1 MKKTKNVILLTII
14 LLSVN
19 FGYSQYT
26 ALNIPEAY
34 YGAIGTNGK
43 TFTINIHENIKQFP
57 VTISATSS
65 TLINAT
71 VTGAIDTDD
80 IRTNTF
86 WGPTL
91 IMDKGDVVHMDVT
104 NNLNE
109 SSTIHWHGS
118 HLPAIMDGG
127 PHQVIPAGTLW
138 QPFWTVKN
146 QAATLWYHPHM
157 HATTQSQLTKGV
169 GGFMIVKDPIE
180 AALAL
185 PRTYGVDDI
194 PLSITSRRF
203 ISATGAMSATLT
215 DNYGDYFLVNGT
227 FATDKVGAVK
237 AQMTLPKQWVRLRI
251 LNAEIQRGLNIGFSD
266 NRTFYIIGNDGG
278 LLGAP
283 IAVTRMAIQTG
294 ERYEIMVNLSADTVG
309 AETLFLKTFNSV
321 AEITTSNGSSSF
333 LNGGWPGSENPA
345 SPSPSTTAGPINGG
359 YLNQKDISFL
369 SIKIGATTTVTTPV
383 TALPATLV
391 ANTYWTTTNVT
402 NSRTINIGGGQAGA
416 AFTLDGSLYSNA
428 LIPKTIALDAIEKW
442 TIVNNN
448 VFGHTF
454 HLHDVDFNVISRSGG
469 AMGTTVR
476 PYEQGWKDS
485 VWLPIGGSVSFIAK
499 FDDYA
504 DSTWQYMYHCH
515 ALTHEDEGMM
525 GQFIVTSSLAT
536 AEENVA
542 AVSFKL
548 YPNPVSDK
556 LFIDLADTQ
565 NDIYYITITTLQ
577 GRVAMMLPKPEW
589 KNGIDISSLSTGTYI
604 MKLTDEKTKSVTT
617 KKFIKK

>member
-1 MKKTKNVILLTII
+1 MKKPSKLLA
-14 LLSVN
+14 LLIV
-19 FGYSQYT
+19 FAAHHGFSQYT
-26 ALNIPEAY
+26 ALNIPAAY
-34 YGAIGTNGK
+34 YGVSGTNGK
-43 TFTINIHENIKQFP
+43 TFTLNIHENVKQFIS
-57 VTISATSS
+57 TIPS
-65 TLINAT
+65 T
-71 VTGAIDTDD
+71 VTGAIDIGTAT
-80 IRTNTF
+80 TNTF

-127 PHQVIPAGTLW
+127 PHQIIPAGTLW

-146 QAATLWYHPHM
+146 QAATLWYHPHL
-157 HATTQSQLTKGV
+157 HATTQAQLTKGV
-169 GGFMIVKDPIE
+169 GGFMIVKDPAE

-194 PLSITSRRF
+194 PLAITSRRF
-203 ISATGAMSATLT
+203 ISSTGAMSSTLN
-215 DNYGDYFLVNGT
+215 DNYGDYFIVNGT
-227 FATDKVGAVK
+227 LATSATGTVK

-278 LLGAP
+278 LLNAP
-283 IAVTRMAIQTG
+283 IAVTRMAVQTG
-294 ERYEIMVNLSADTVG
+294 ERYEIMVNLGADTVG

-333 LNGGWPGSENPA
+333 LNGGWPGSENQA
-345 SPSPSTTAGPINGG
+345 SPSPSTTAGPLNGG
-359 YLNQKDISFL
+359 YLNQKDINIL
-369 SIKIGATTTVTTPV
+369 NIKIAATTTATTPITV
-383 TALPATLV
+383 VPTTLIN
-391 ANTYWTTTNVT
+391 NTYWTTTDVT
-402 NSRTINIGGGQAGA
+402 NSRTINIGGGAQGA
-416 AFTLDGSLYSNA
+416 AFTLDGSLYSDA
-428 LIPKTIALDAIEKW
+428 LVPKTVNLDAIEKW

-454 HLHDVDFNVISRSGG
+454 HLHDVDFKVISRSGG

-476 PYEQGWKDS
+476 SYEQGWKDS
-485 VWLPIGGSVSFIAK
+485 VWLPIGGTVVFIAK

-504 DSTWQYMYHCH
+504 DSTWPYMYHCH

-525 GQFIVTSSLAT
+525 GQFKVTSSLAT
-536 AEENVA
+536 VEENAA

-548 YPNPVSDK
+548 YPNPVSEK
-556 LFIDLADTQ
+556 LFIDMADDQ

-589 KNGIDISSLSTGTYI
+589 QNGIDISSLSEGTYI
-604 MKLTDEKTKSVTT
+604 LKLTDEKTKSVTN
-617 KKFIKK
+617 KKFIKKGSL

>member
-1 MKKTKNVILLTII
+1 MT
-14 LLSVN
+14 N
-19 FGYSQYT
+19 FGFSQYT

-34 YGAIGTNGK
+34 YGVSGTNGK
-43 TFTINIHENIKQFP
+43 TFTINLHESVKQFIS
-57 VTISATSS
+57 TIPS
-65 TLINAT
+65 T
-71 VTGAIDTDD
+71 VTGAIDVGTA
-80 IRTNTF
+80 TSNTF

-127 PHQVIPAGTLW
+127 PHQIIPAGTLW

-146 QAATLWYHPHM
+146 QAATLWYHPHL
-157 HATTQSQLTKGV
+157 HATTQAQLTKGV
-169 GGFMIVKDPIE
+169 GGFMIVKDPAE

-194 PLSITSRRF
+194 PLAITSRRF

-227 FATDKVGAVK
+227 LATSATGTVK
-237 AQMTLPKQWVRLRI
+237 AQMTLPKQWVRLRL

-278 LLGAP
+278 LLNAP

-294 ERYEIMVNLSADTVG
+294 ERYEIMVNLSTDTVG

-321 AEITTSNGSSSF
+321 SEITTSNGSSSF

-345 SPSPSTTAGPINGG
+345 SSSPSTTAGPINGG

-369 SIKIGATTTVTTPV
+369 NIKIAATTTATTPI
-383 TALPATLV
+383 TAVPTTLIS
-391 ANTYWTTTNVT
+391 NTYWATTDVT
-402 NSRTINIGGGQAGA
+402 NSRTISIGGGQGGA
-416 AFTLDGSLYSNA
+416 AFTLDGSLYTDA
-428 LIPKTIALDAIEKW
+428 LVPKTVALDAIEKW

-454 HLHDVDFNVISRSGG
+454 HLHDVAFKVISRSGG

-476 PYEQGWKDS
+476 SYEQGWKDS
-485 VWLPIGGSVSFIAK
+485 VWLPIGGTVNFIAK

-504 DSTWQYMYHCH
+504 DSTWPYMYHCH

-525 GQFIVTSSLAT
+525 GQFKVTSVLST
-536 AEENVA
+536 VEENVSA
-542 AVSFKL
+542 ISFKL
-548 YPNPVSDK
+548 YPNPVSEK
-556 LFIDLADTQ
+556 LFIDLADNE

-577 GRVAMMLPKPEW
+577 GRVAMMLPKPQW
-589 KNGIDISSLSTGTYI
+589 QNGIDISSLSDGMYI
-604 MKLTDEKTKSVTT
+604 LKLTDEKTKSVTN
-617 KKFIKK
+617 KKFVKKSSL

>member
-1 MKKTKNVILLTII
+1 MKTKLNLL
-14 LLSVN
+14 LLFPLLLFAN
-19 FGYSQYT
+19 LGFCQYT

-34 YGAIGTNGK
+34 YGVSGSDGK
-43 TFTINIHENIKQFP
+43 TFTFNIHESVKQFP
-57 VTISATSS
+57 VTISSSSS
-65 TLINAT
+65 TLISPT
-71 VTGAIDTDD
+71 ITGAIDVGTAT
-80 IRTNTF
+80 TNTF

-91 IMDKGDVVHMDVT
+91 IMDKGDVVHMNVT

-127 PHQVIPAGTLW
+127 PHQVIAAGALW
-138 QPFWTVKN
+138 QPYWTVTN

-169 GGFMIVKDPIE
+169 GGFMIVKDPQE

-194 PLSITSRRF
+194 PLAITSRRF
-203 ISATGAMSATLT
+203 LSATGAMSATLT

-278 LLGAP
+278 LLNTP
-283 IAVTRMAIQTG
+283 IAVTRMAVQTG

-309 AETLFLKTFNSV
+309 AETLFLKTYNSV
-321 AEITTSNGSSSF
+321 AEITTSFGSSSF
-333 LNGGWPGSENPA
+333 LNGGWPGSENGA
-345 SPSPSTTAGPINGG
+345 SSSPSTTAGPINGG

-369 SIKIGATTTVTTPV
+369 SIKIGATTTATTPI
-383 TALPATLV
+383 TALPATL
-391 ANTYWTTTNVT
+391 ATNTYWTATDVT
-402 NSRTINIGGGQAGA
+402 NSRSISIGGGQGGA
-416 AFTLDGSLYSNA
+416 AFTLDNALYSDA
-428 LIPKTIALDAIEKW
+428 LTPKTVALNAIEQW

-454 HLHDVDFNVISRSGG
+454 HLHDVAFKVISRSGG

-476 PYEQGWKDS
+476 TYEQGWKDS
-485 VWLPIGGSVSFIAK
+485 VWLPISGTVTFIAK
-499 FDDYA
+499 FNDYFDA
-504 DSTWQYMYHCH
+504 TWPYMYHCH

-525 GQFIVTSSLAT
+525 GQFVVTGALAT
-536 AEENVA
+536 ATNPMA
-542 AVSFKL
+542 TAFSIF
-548 YPNPVSDK
+548 PNPVADK
-556 LFIDLADTQ
+556 LFINLENPNNA
-565 NDIYYITITTLQ
+565 IYYIKIITLE
-577 GRVAMMLPKPEW
+577 GRVAMMLPRPEW
-589 KNGIDISSLSTGTYI
+589 QNGIDVTSLSSGNYI
-604 MKLTDEKTKSVTT
+604 LQLTDEDSKSVTN
-617 KKFIKK
+617 KKFIKL

>member
-1 MKKTKNVILLTII
+1 MKKTTLLFSLTY
-14 LLSVN
+14 LLLLAN
-19 FGYSQYT
+19 IAFSQYT

-34 YGAIGTNGK
+34 YGVSGSNGK
-43 TFTINIHENIKQFP
+43 TFTLNIHENVKQFIS
-57 VTISATSS
+57 TIPS
-65 TLINAT
+65 T
-71 VTGAIDTDD
+71 VTGAIDVGTA
-80 IRTNTF
+80 TSNTF

-127 PHQVIPAGTLW
+127 PHQIIPAGTLW

-146 QAATLWYHPHM
+146 QAATLWYHPHL
-157 HATTQSQLTKGV
+157 HATTQAQLTKGV
-169 GGFMIVKDPIE
+169 GGFMIVKDPQE
-180 AALAL
+180 GALAL

-194 PLSITSRRF
+194 PLAITSRRF
-203 ISATGAMSATLT
+203 VSSTGAMSATLT
-215 DNYGDYFLVNGT
+215 DNYGDYFLINGT
-227 FATDKVGAVK
+227 LTTSASGSVK
-237 AQMTLPKQWVRLRI
+237 AQLTLPKQWVRLRI

-278 LLGAP
+278 LLNAP
-283 IAVTRMAIQTG
+283 IAVTRMAVQTG

-309 AETLFLKTFNSV
+309 NETLFLKTFNSV

-345 SPSPSTTAGPINGG
+345 SPAPSTNAGPINGG
-359 YLNQKDISFL
+359 YLNQKDISIL
-369 SIKIGATTTVTTPV
+369 SIKIGATTTTTTPI
-383 TALPATLV
+383 TALPASLV
-391 ANTYWTTTNVT
+391 TNTYWTTSDVT
-402 NSRTINIGGGQAGA
+402 NSRTISIGGGQGGS
-416 AFTLDGSLYSNA
+416 AFTLDGSLYTDASV
-428 LIPKTIALDAIEKW
+428 PKTVNLNAVEKW

-454 HLHDVDFNVISRSGG
+454 HLHDVAFKVISRSGG
-469 AMGTTVR
+469 AMGSTLR

-485 VWLPIGGSVSFIAK
+485 VWLPIAGTVTFIAK

-504 DSTWQYMYHCH
+504 DSTWPYMYHCH

-525 GQFIVTSSLAT
+525 GQFIVSNALAT
-536 AEENVA
+536 VENSA
-542 AVSFKL
+542 PIGFKL
-548 YPNPVSDK
+548 FPNPVSEK
-556 LFIDLADTQ
+556 LFIALADAS
-565 NDIYYITITTLQ
+565 NDIYYVTITTIE

-589 KNGIDISSLSTGTYI
+589 QNGIDISSLSAGNYLFK
-604 MKLTDEKTKSVTT
+604 MTDEKTKSVTT